1 MTAERRMDRMEGGL
15 PPKEATL
22 LWLHDAHAH
31 GSLVEYCVWLAGR
44 PLAEAPLERIRGQA
58 LTAVRQAMRGVPYE
72 QVFEVESQTLRDAA
86 FLFQLP
92 MRINATAEDTLRID
106 GLRFGMLSWEMRA
119 ISAEG
124 HVDPGPT
131 IAERWAR
138 WHANVATLRS
148 ELSTKDGA
156 FNLLEGRYL
165 DGHITLF
172 PDTVERW
179 ERIREAVEDLARLD
193 GTAGAEGPPPS
204 PDPEA
209 VGAEA
214 ERITAEVRA
223 HALDILGARQRT
235 HPLHCRSPSLDD
247 PDGGAS
253 VVSGPRSWAARRC
266 NPRRVRNTLGVYDS
280 PNGRAS
286 HCCNLAQVPSRTDQG
301 AAMRH
306 RRGLPRA
313 QGLGVVRLGACPG
326 MTIG

>member
-1 MTAERRMDRMEGGL
+1 MTTELRLDHLEGGL

-22 LWLHDAHAH
+22 LWLQEAHAH
-31 GSLVEYCVWLAGR
+31 GSLVDYCRWLVDR
-44 PLAEAPLERIRGQA
+44 PLADAPLVRIREQA

-106 GLRFGMLSWEMRA
+106 GLRYGMLSWEMRA

-172 PDTVERW
+172 PDAVERW
-179 ERIREAVEDLARLD
+179 ERLREAVEDLGSIGGPAI
-193 GTAGAEGPPPS
+193 AEGQLPS
-204 PDPEA
+204 SSPEA
-209 VGAEA
+209 FGTEA
-214 ERITAEVRA
+214 ERITDEVRA
-223 HALDILGARQRT
+223 HALDILGDIAGSAAIFA
-235 HPLHCRSPSLDD
+235 PGLRSTTGSL
-247 PDGGAS
+247 
-253 VVSGPRSWAARRC
+253 
-266 NPRRVRNTLGVYDS
+266 T
-280 PNGRAS
+280 
-286 HCCNLAQVPSRTDQG
+286 
-301 AAMRH
+301 
-306 RRGLPRA
+306 
-313 QGLGVVRLGACPG
+313 
-326 MTIG
+326 